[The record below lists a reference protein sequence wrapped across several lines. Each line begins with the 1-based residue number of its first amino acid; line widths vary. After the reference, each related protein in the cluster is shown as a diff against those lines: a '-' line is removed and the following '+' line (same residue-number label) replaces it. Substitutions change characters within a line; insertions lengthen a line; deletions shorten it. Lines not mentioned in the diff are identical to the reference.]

1 MGLDQKIRRH
11 PTRQQL
17 VIYAESMVD
26 RRAAVSAVMAA
37 HLASCPACAAEVRS
51 IRASL
56 EFAARADALEPSNDL
71 TAQILMKARHAREAH
86 APRPRSAFWLAC
98 RGAVFATGMAAV
110 AAVVFGVALGTPE
123 PTPQVETAL
132 HQVSEV
138 IPSPE
143 VIRKAAAEV
152 KALAPAVRTA
162 ATTKPRSPREQEH
175 LRAVNAMDA
184 DIAAAQAALQ
194 RNPGCIRASRIV
206 NANIQRQAETLRH
219 LYLERT
225 L

>member
-1 MGLDQKIRRH
+1 MGLDPKIRRH

-17 VIYAESMVD
+17 VNYAETMVD
-26 RRAAVSAVMAA
+26 RRAPVSAVMAS

-51 IRASL
+51 MRASL
-56 EFAARADALEPSNDL
+56 EFAAKANALEPSNDL
-71 TAQILMKARHAREAH
+71 TAQILMKARYARDAK
-86 APRPRSAFWLAC
+86 APRRRSAFWMAC
-98 RGAVFATGMAAV
+98 RGTVFAAGMAAV
-110 AAVVFGVALGTPE
+110 AVVVFAVALGTPE

-132 HQVSEV
+132 QQVSEV

-143 VIRKAAAEV
+143 TIRHAAAEV

-162 ATTKPRSPREQEH
+162 STTKPQSPREMEH

-194 RNPGCIRASRIV
+194 RNPGCARASHIV

-219 LYLERT
+219 LYVERT